1 MIQQKFVDEIF
12 ELLIIGKYVKIRSKN
27 WESPFYFFSS
37 KDLKIKNITKTEPKR
52 LFFVYLLG
60 FIFYGVPRAKTDL
73 HNKNMIKLCVCLIL
87 SIKLTYFTGLCK
99 NMT

>member
-1 MIQQKFVDEIF
+1 MIQQKLVDEIF
-12 ELLIIGKYVKIRSKN
+12 ALLIIGKYVKSRSKN
-27 WESPFYFFSS
+27 RESPFYFFSYN
-37 KDLKIKNITKTEPKR
+37 DLKIKNITKIEPKR

-73 HNKNMIKLCVCLIL
+73 HSKYVIKLCVCLIL
-87 SIKLTYFTGLCK
+87 SIKLTYFTDLCE